1 MGFNKIILSLVFIKF
16 RIIMKN
22 LRKLERRELHA
33 MNGGNAPQC
42 PSGYKPCMKIDET
55 TELPKWSCIS
65 SNLPCNP

>member
-22 LRKLERRELHA
+22 LRKLERRELRA

-42 PSGYKPCMKIDET
+42 PSGYKPYMKIDET
-55 TELPKWSCIS
+55 SELPKWSCIP

>member
-1 MGFNKIILSLVFIKF
+1 
-16 RIIMKN
+16 MKN
-22 LRKLERRELHA
+22 LRKLERRELRA

-55 TELPKWSCIS
+55 SELPKWSCIP

>member
-1 MGFNKIILSLVFIKF
+1 
-16 RIIMKN
+16 MKN
-22 LRKLERRELHA
+22 LRKLERRELRA

-55 TELPKWSCIS
+55 NELPKWSCIP

>member
-22 LRKLERRELHA
+22 LRKLERRELRA

-55 TELPKWSCIS
+55 NELPKWSCIP